1 MLNKENLIN
10 DLKELHI
17 EIVQVYKSIF
27 EYKFENDTIFH
38 RFVEEEYERDNIVKD
53 DEKSS
58 WNVQYFHR
66 SAYTLLNKILFIR
79 ICEDKGFMLNDD
91 DKIMGQE
98 LNSKVG
104 QKLSM
109 IGLQKWSNLI
119 SNYSLTELIK
129 FAFKDMN
136 RSYRNINL
144 YKDDVYDWLIPNNT
158 DIENGINDK
167 SSVKFYNAFEALLKK
182 IIETLDTSRY
192 NFGTSSDNVLGDVYE
207 KFMDRE
213 TRKKLGQFY
222 TPDYIIEYIL
232 KNTVEN
238 TNVLEDPFVKVL
250 DPACGSGHF
259 LIKAYDIL
267 RGKFEGNISRLNTK
281 FASETYIIYE
291 GDEKREIK
299 GYDYWKKENIHYH
312 ILNHCIYGADI
323 DSFAIQLT
331 TINLL
336 LKDLDNFTDRI
347 NVIESDSLV
356 KWEQDYDWKELENQ
370 LYNGDLFLTLDSKD
384 SENNIITL
392 QPSWDEAI
400 AFIDKG
406 KFWSQKF
413 DYIVGNPP
421 YISFGLRGVNKIN
434 NEYYNYIL
442 NKYSNSAEYKISI
455 YALFIERGIELLKED
470 GKLSYITPDSYLLGM
485 YFQKIRQ
492 HILNSTDIEELLIL
506 NYEAF
511 QDASIG
517 KGIVSLFINQK
528 ADNWNV
534 RVLGAFNE
542 NEVEENKFPLRFQLP
557 QDYFDITPKNRFYIV
572 YSEEEF

>member
-1 MLNKENLIN
+1 
-10 DLKELHI
+10 
-17 EIVQVYKSIF
+17 
-27 EYKFENDTIFH
+27 
-38 RFVEEEYERDNIVKD
+38 
-53 DEKSS
+53 
-58 WNVQYFHR
+58 
-66 SAYTLLNKILFIR
+66 
-79 ICEDKGFMLNDD
+79 
-91 DKIMGQE
+91 
-98 LNSKVG
+98 
-104 QKLSM
+104 
-109 IGLQKWSNLI
+109 
-119 SNYSLTELIK
+119 
-129 FAFKDMN
+129 MN

-232 KNTVEN
+232 KNTVEK

-434 NEYYNYIL
+434 N
-442 NKYSNSAEYKISI
+442 
-455 YALFIERGIELLKED
+455 
-470 GKLSYITPDSYLLGM
+470 DSTFAAQTRQVYL
-485 YFQKIRQ
+485 
-492 HILNSTDIEELLIL
+492 DIV
-506 NYEAF
+506 
-511 QDASIG
+511 
-517 KGIVSLFINQK
+517 K
-528 ADNWNV
+528 
-534 RVLGAFNE
+534 
-542 NEVEENKFPLRFQLP
+542 
-557 QDYFDITPKNRFYIV
+557 
-572 YSEEEF
+572 